1 MGGTQINAMVTYII
15 RRLLWSVL
23 LLFVVSF
30 ITFVMFIVLP
40 SADPAV
46 LRAGRQPTPEL
57 IAAIS
62 SGVGWRPARS
72 TAGSADGNRM
82 NITNVMKLTTNSSR
96 IAQSSRR
103 MM

>member
-1 MGGTQINAMVTYII
+1 MVTYII

-46 LRAGRQPTPEL
+46 LRAGRQATLTRADRALLAALSRSPPPRAWTGFPVKPEAL
-57 IAAIS
+57 RA
-62 SGVGWRPARS
+62 GTYTRTLTLTLS
-72 TAGSADGNRM
+72 T
-82 NITNVMKLTTNSSR
+82 T
-96 IAQSSRR
+96 QP
-103 MM
+103 